1 MKYLRLEKYNLR
13 FQILAAKKAGAV
25 FISVYLSCNAEDF
38 KTMLWYVRDL
48 ELAKYNTLQSF
59 QKSKAISQA

>member
-38 KTMLWYVRDL
+38 KTML
-48 ELAKYNTLQSF
+48 
-59 QKSKAISQA
+59 